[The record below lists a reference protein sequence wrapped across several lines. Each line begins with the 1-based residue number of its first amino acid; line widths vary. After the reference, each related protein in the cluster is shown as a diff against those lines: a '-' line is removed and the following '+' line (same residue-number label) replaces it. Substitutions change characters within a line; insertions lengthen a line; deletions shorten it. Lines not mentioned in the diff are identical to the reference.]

1 MSEKTVPASVAM
13 LRVLQAWDIKRV
25 FGYPGGSFNSTM
37 NALDLEKDRIQ
48 YVQVRHEQ
56 VGALAAAA
64 EAKLTGKIGVAFGS
78 AGPGAVNMLNGLYDA
93 KEDHTPVLALVGQVP
108 HSNMNYDF
116 FQEFPEV
123 PMFQDVA
130 VYDR

>member
-64 EAKLTGKIGVAFGS
+64 EPTATPILPVSFAS
-78 AGPGAVNMLNGLYDA
+78 AAA
-93 KEDHTPVLALVGQVP
+93 ARAQTC
-108 HSNMNYDF
+108 
-116 FQEFPEV
+116 
-123 PMFQDVA
+123 
-130 VYDR
+130 

>member
-78 AGPGAVNMLNGLYDA
+78 AGPGAVNML
-93 KEDHTPVLALVGQVP
+93 K
-108 HSNMNYDF
+108 
-116 FQEFPEV
+116 
-123 PMFQDVA
+123 
-130 VYDR
+130 VYMTLRKTIPPCWH

>member
-48 YVQVRHEQ
+48 YV
-56 VGALAAAA
+56 
-64 EAKLTGKIGVAFGS
+64 
-78 AGPGAVNMLNGLYDA
+78 
-93 KEDHTPVLALVGQVP
+93 
-108 HSNMNYDF
+108 
-116 FQEFPEV
+116 
-123 PMFQDVA
+123 
-130 VYDR
+130 